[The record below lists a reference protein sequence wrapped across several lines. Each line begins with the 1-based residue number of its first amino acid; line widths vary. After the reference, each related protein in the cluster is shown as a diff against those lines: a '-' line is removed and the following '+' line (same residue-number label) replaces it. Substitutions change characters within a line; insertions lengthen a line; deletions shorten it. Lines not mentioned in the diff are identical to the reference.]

1 MTKSV
6 GQARKRAAIS
16 SASSVHCGLFP
27 SAFGKTPRGKRSSL
41 ARVLE
46 QPEVVPAA
54 AASSSAMQTESS
66 SLSTF
71 GSSRE
76 GTSELPRQE
85 PHVASQQLAP
95 EPEGRT

>member
-1 MTKSV
+1 
-6 GQARKRAAIS
+6 
-16 SASSVHCGLFP
+16 
-27 SAFGKTPRGKRSSL
+27 
-41 ARVLE
+41 
-46 QPEVVPAA
+46 
-54 AASSSAMQTESS
+54 MQTESS